1 MSSTTST
8 HLTSRPRP
16 PGHRPALASDQVSE
30 RPPRPPTAPAAPR
43 DLRAVWQSH
52 LDAFDRADCDRFG
65 VGARDHVHGRLLTTT
80 APETLEPFV
89 RGPLVDPP
97 GPTDIVPFTR
107 LEGPAAA
114 ELLDVLA
121 PSDLEDRQNDAPR
134 LRAILEAT
142 AAQPDRLEVHGY
154 AVGPGRCDERV
165 TAEGLYV
172 RFDDEVRL
180 PRRHDDGCD
189 CERLWSYVVDE
200 LGLDDDGARRPDEI
214 LPTYRVDDECWW
226 RLWWD

>member
-1 MSSTTST
+1 M
-8 HLTSRPRP
+8 
-16 PGHRPALASDQVSE
+16 PA
-30 RPPRPPTAPAAPR
+30 
-43 DLRAVWQSH
+43 LRAVWQAH
-52 LDAFDRADCDRFG
+52 LEQHDPEDCVRFG
-65 VGARDHVHGRLLTTT
+65 TPAPDHHHGRLLGSTV
-80 APETLEPFV
+80 PELVEPFV
-89 RGPLVDPP
+89 RGLLVDPP

-107 LEGPAAA
+107 LDGEAAG
-114 ELLDVLA
+114 ELLDVLS
-121 PSDLEDRQNDAPR
+121 PSDLDGRQNDAPT

-142 AAQPDRLEVHGY
+142 ATRPDRLDVHGY

-165 TAEGLYV
+165 TAEGVHV
-172 RFDDEVRL
+172 RFDDDVRL

-214 LPTYRVDDECWW
+214 VPVYRADDERWW

>member
-1 MSSTTST
+1 MTPTRT
-8 HLTSRPRP
+8 GAARRRP
-16 PGHRPALASDQVSE
+16 PDHPADRTSG
-30 RPPRPPTAPAAPR
+30 RPPSRTSPTGR
-43 DLRAVWQSH
+43 SDSLRAVWQSH
-52 LDAFDRADCDRFG
+52 LDASDPADCDRFG
-65 VGARDHVHGRLLTTT
+65 GGRDHEHGRLLATEV
-80 APETLEPFV
+80 PETLEPFV
-89 RGPLVDPP
+89 RGTLVDPP

-107 LEGPAAA
+107 LDGDAAA
-114 ELLDVLA
+114 VLLDALS
-121 PSDLEDRQNDAPR
+121 PDLLTDRQNDAPS
-134 LRAILEAT
+134 LRAILEASAT
-142 AAQPDRLEVHGY
+142 HPERLEVHGY
-154 AVGPGRCDERV
+154 AVGPGRCDERL

-214 LPTYRVDDECWW
+214 LPTYRIDDERWW